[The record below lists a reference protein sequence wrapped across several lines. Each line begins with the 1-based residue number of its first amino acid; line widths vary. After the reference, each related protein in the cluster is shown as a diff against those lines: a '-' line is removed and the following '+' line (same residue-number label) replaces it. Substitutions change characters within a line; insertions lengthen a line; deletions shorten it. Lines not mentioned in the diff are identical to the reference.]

1 MLDGEWIETTKER
14 KKSTAQTGTGDC
26 PLIRTL
32 EDNSLSAGTR
42 LCSRDLGA
50 GLPQGVEGRGVAGVD
65 SGPFVV
71 FSEHKEAGC
80 LVAPP
85 APNKRNAPD
94 QGWGKQNRAE
104 HLWVQL
110 V

>member
-42 LCSRDLGA
+42 LCSRGLGA

-85 APNKRNAPD
+85 PLPATRGMPLTRV
-94 QGWGKQNRAE
+94 GGSRIEQNISGSN
-104 HLWVQL
+104 
-110 V
+110 